1 MVKCSICGKNEN
13 SLLRVK
19 HRKLGTGCS
28 KCNKTKELV
37 EKAVKETGV
46 DAEIVKVEDF
56 DKILGYG
63 VMVTPALVVDGDV
76 KVAGKVPSVDDIKK
90 WIKK

>member
-1 MVKCSICGKNEN
+1 MLFEIEN
-13 SLLRVK
+13 VEVNTMK
-19 HRKLGTGCS
+19 IEILGTGCS
-28 KCNKTKELV
+28 KCNKTKEIV

-46 DAEIVKVEDF
+46 NAEIIKVEDF

-63 VMVTPALVVDGDV
+63 VMVTPALVVDGEV
-76 KVAGKVPSVDDIKK
+76 KVAGKVPSVDEIKK

>member
-1 MVKCSICGKNEN
+1 MKIEI
-13 SLLRVK
+13 
-19 HRKLGTGCS
+19 LGTGCS
-28 KCNKTKELV
+28 KCNKTKEIV

-46 DAEIVKVEDF
+46 NAEIIKVEDF

-63 VMVTPALVVDGDV
+63 VMVTPAVVVDGEV
-76 KVAGKVPSVDDIKK
+76 KVAGKVPSVDEIKK

>member
-1 MVKCSICGKNEN
+1 MLFEIEN
-13 SLLRVK
+13 VEVNTMK
-19 HRKLGTGCS
+19 IEILGTGCS
-28 KCNKTKELV
+28 KCNKTKEIV

-46 DAEIVKVEDF
+46 DAEIIKVEDF

-63 VMVTPALVVDGDV
+63 VMVTPALVVDGEV
-76 KVAGKVPSVDDIKK
+76 KVAGKVPSVDEIKK